1 MSLPDDVIEF
11 APELPSVV
19 GWLEDAASLLAEPD
33 PGPTPYLVESLIV
46 DQAIA
51 MIPGPAKARKTWT
64 ALELAVSI
72 HTGRPAF
79 GEFAIPQPGP
89 VIVVLEESGRAA
101 FHRRLSALARGN
113 AIETPEFVGFHF
125 ATNRGVRLDDHGW
138 QEKLLKAAAAIE
150 PRAIFLDPL
159 VRMKGAGRDENAE
172 KEMGPVLEFMRELR
186 EQSGAA
192 VVFVHHTGH
201 IGNHAR
207 GTSDFEGYWESRLG
221 IAPTKTP
228 ATTSVTPQH
237 REAEQPDPFKWRFGW
252 DSVTRSVRLTLDAED
267 AEALKRKK
275 VRAYLE
281 AHPDASANEVHR
293 EVGGRRT
300 DILALVSDVREGGSD
315 PAGTSAEPGTG
326 PGAGVVSPRWLFR
339 APGTGNPPAGQG
351 GSRGVF
357 PQCRFGASRL
367 ARRARAGRGGGRVTE
382 RLPELLDAKRL
393 QAELGITR
401 AVAEKV
407 MRQLPVVT
415 FPDVRKVY
423 VRRSDVA
430 RLIEERT
437 FGKDQVPA

>member
-300 DILALVSDVREGGSD
+300 DILALVSDVREGGS
-315 PAGTSAEPGTG
+315 
-326 PGAGVVSPRWLFR
+326 
-339 APGTGNPPAGQG
+339 
-351 GSRGVF
+351 RGVF